1 MIPGQ
6 DVLPLIF
13 NRLITLYQSSQHS
26 SFKSIFL
33 SYLSFTPTSDQADL
47 IDLLSDFISNQN
59 EREIMVI
66 RGYAG
71 TGKTNMVAA
80 LSKTLPSF
88 KWRSA
93 LLAPTGRAAKVLSN
107 YSQKPAQTIHKK
119 IFRKTP
125 THDGGVMFTLGEN
138 LHRNTIF
145 IVDEAS
151 MIGIDNPN
159 SESVYASLL
168 ESLLEYVFSGDNC
181 KLILVGDTAQLPPV
195 GSNES
200 PALNIDYLKASYHL
214 SIKHIELKQVARQQD
229 ASGILK
235 NATYLRECISEVSDE
250 FPKLQPSKDVIRLQG
265 DELEDA
271 LNSAYSK
278 YGFNDVLI
286 VTRSNKRANAFNQ
299 SVRNRIR
306 YMDDDLCGG
315 DLMMVVKNNYYWLD
329 EKSDAGFIANG
340 DSLQVKKI
348 LGRKELYG
356 FNFAECVVQLCDYIN
371 APELTLNLLLD
382 SVNTD
387 TSALTKEQ
395 QQQLF
400 AGVMEDVSDEPI
412 KGIRMAYLKNSPF
425 FNALQVKFNYAVTCH
440 KAQGGQWPCVFI
452 DQGYLTKEMLNTE
465 YIRWLYTAFTRATE
479 KVYLMNFSDDFF
491 EA

>member
-1 MIPGQ
+1 MNQ
-6 DVLPLIF
+6 ASSK
-13 NRLITLYQSSQHS
+13 QS
-26 SFKSIFL
+26 FTSIFL
-33 SYLSFTPTSDQADL
+33 SYLSFVPTPDQSDL
-47 IDLLSDFISNQN
+47 ISLLSEFITNSS

-66 RGYAG
+66 KGYAG

-107 YSQKPAQTIHKK
+107 YSQRPAQTIHKK

-125 THDGGVMFTLGEN
+125 TADGGVAFSLGEN

-151 MIGIDNPN
+151 MIGLDNPT
-159 SESVYASLL
+159 SYSVYGSLL

-195 GSNES
+195 GSSDS
-200 PALNIDYLKASYHL
+200 PALNIDYLKAAYHL
-214 SIKHIELKQVARQQD
+214 NIKYIELKQVARQQD
-229 ASGILK
+229 SSGILK
-235 NATYLRECISEVSDE
+235 NATHLRECIANVSSE
-250 FPKLQPSKDVIRLQG
+250 FPKLHTHADVIRLSG
-265 DELEDA
+265 DELEDTM
-271 LNSAYSK
+271 NSAYSK
-278 YGFNDVLI
+278 YGYNDVLI
-286 VTRSNKRANAFNQ
+286 VTRSNKRANLFNQ
-299 SVRNRIR
+299 AVRARIR

-315 DLMMVVKNNYYWLD
+315 DLMMVVKNNYFWLD
-329 EKSDAGFIANG
+329 EKTEAGFIANG
-340 DSLQVKKI
+340 DSLQIKKI
-348 LGRKELYG
+348 VARRELYG
-356 FNFAECVVQLCDYIN
+356 FHFAECVVQLCDYPD
-371 APELTLNLLLD
+371 APEVTLNLVLD
-382 SVNTD
+382 SINTD

-395 QQQLF
+395 QKELF
-400 AGVMEDVSDEPI
+400 ERVMEDVADQPI
-412 KGIRMAYLKNSPF
+412 KGLRLSYLRNNPY

-452 DQGYLTKEMLNTE
+452 DQGYLTAEMMNVE

-491 EA
+491 E

>member
-1 MIPGQ
+1 MNQ
-6 DVLPLIF
+6 ASSK
-13 NRLITLYQSSQHS
+13 QS
-26 SFKSIFL
+26 FTSIFL
-33 SYLSFTPTSDQADL
+33 SYLSFVPTPDQSDL
-47 IDLLSDFISNQN
+47 ISLLSEFITNSS

-66 RGYAG
+66 KGYAG

-107 YSQKPAQTIHKK
+107 YSQRPAQTIHKK

-125 THDGGVMFTLGEN
+125 TADGGVAFSLGEN

-151 MIGIDNPN
+151 MIGLDNPT
-159 SESVYASLL
+159 SDSVYGSLL

-195 GSNES
+195 GSSDS
-200 PALNIDYLKASYHL
+200 PALNIDYLKAAYHL
-214 SIKHIELKQVARQQD
+214 NIKYIELKQVARQQD

-235 NATYLRECISEVSDE
+235 NATHLRECIANVSSE
-250 FPKLQPSKDVIRLQG
+250 FPKLHTHADVIRLSG

-271 LNSAYSK
+271 MNSAYSK
-278 YGFNDVLI
+278 YGYNDVLI
-286 VTRSNKRANAFNQ
+286 VTRSNKRANLFNQ
-299 SVRNRIR
+299 AVRARIR

-315 DLMMVVKNNYYWLD
+315 DLMMVVKNNYFWLD
-329 EKSDAGFIANG
+329 EKTEAGFIANG
-340 DSLQVKKI
+340 DSLQIKKI
-348 LGRKELYG
+348 VARLELYG
-356 FNFAECVVQLCDYIN
+356 FNFAECVVQLCDYPD
-371 APELTLNLLLD
+371 APEVTLNLVLD
-382 SVNTD
+382 SINTD

-395 QQQLF
+395 QKELF
-400 AGVMEDVSDEPI
+400 ERVMEDVADQPI
-412 KGIRMAYLKNSPF
+412 KGLRLSYLRNNPY

-452 DQGYLTKEMLNTE
+452 DQGYLTAEMMNVE

-491 EA
+491 E

>member
-1 MIPGQ
+1 M
-6 DVLPLIF
+6 
-13 NRLITLYQSSQHS
+13 NSS
-26 SFKSIFL
+26 SFTSIFL
-33 SYLSFTPTSDQADL
+33 SYLNFSPTSDQSNL
-47 IDLLSDFISNQN
+47 ISLLSDFISGTND
-59 EREIMVI
+59 REIMVI
-66 RGYAG
+66 KGYAG

-88 KWRSA
+88 KWKSI

-138 LHRNTIF
+138 LHRNTVF

-151 MIGIDNPN
+151 MIGMDNPN

-168 ESLLEYVFSGDNC
+168 ESLFEYVYAGDNC

-195 GSNES
+195 GSSES
-200 PALNIDYLKASYHL
+200 PALNIDLLKAAYHL
-214 SIKHIELKQVARQQD
+214 NIRHIELKQVARQQD
-229 ASGILK
+229 ASGILL
-235 NATYLRECISEVSDE
+235 NATHLRQCITNFEHD
-250 FPKLQPSKDVIRLQG
+250 FPKLKTFPDVIRLNG

-271 LNSAYSK
+271 LNTAYSK

-286 VTRSNKRANAFNQ
+286 VTRSNKRANSFNQ
-299 SVRNRIR
+299 AVRQRIR
-306 YMDDDLCGG
+306 YLEEDLSGG
-315 DLMMVVKNNYYWLD
+315 DLMMVVKNNYFWLD

-340 DSLQVKKI
+340 DSIQIKKI
-348 LGRKELYG
+348 IKRREIYG
-356 FNFAECVVQLCDYIN
+356 FHFAECIVELCDYPN
-371 APELTLNLLLD
+371 APEVTLNLMLESINSD
-382 SVNTD
+382 AP
-387 TSALTKEQ
+387 ALSKEQ
-395 QQQLF
+395 QQSLF
-400 AGVMEDVSDEPI
+400 EAVMEDVADQPI
-412 KGIRMAYLKNSPF
+412 KGLRMAYLKSNPY

-452 DQGYLTKEMLNTE
+452 DQGYLTKEMLNVE

-479 KVYLMNFSDDFF
+479 KVYLMNFSDEFF
-491 EA
+491 D

>member
-1 MIPGQ
+1 MSQ
-6 DVLPLIF
+6 AS
-13 NRLITLYQSSQHS
+13 NKQS
-26 SFKSIFL
+26 FTSIFL
-33 SYLSFTPTSDQADL
+33 SYLSFVPTPDQSDL
-47 IDLLSDFISNQN
+47 ISLLSEFITNSS

-66 RGYAG
+66 KGYAG

-80 LSKTLPSF
+80 LSKTLPTF

-107 YSQKPAQTIHKK
+107 YSQRPAQTIHKK
-119 IFRKTP
+119 IFRKIP
-125 THDGGVMFTLGEN
+125 TADGGVAFSLGEN

-151 MIGIDNPN
+151 MIGLDNPT
-159 SESVYASLL
+159 SDSVYGSLL
-168 ESLLEYVFSGDNC
+168 ESLFEYVFSGDNC

-195 GSNES
+195 GSSDS
-200 PALNIDYLKASYHL
+200 PALNIDYLKAAYHL
-214 SIKHIELKQVARQQD
+214 NIKYIELKQVARQQD

-235 NATYLRECISEVSDE
+235 NATHLRECIANLSSE
-250 FPKLQPSKDVIRLQG
+250 FPKLHTHADVIRLSG

-271 LNSAYSK
+271 MNSAYSK
-278 YGFNDVLI
+278 YGYNDVLI
-286 VTRSNKRANAFNQ
+286 VTRSNKRANLFNQ
-299 SVRNRIR
+299 AVRARIR

-315 DLMMVVKNNYYWLD
+315 DLMMVVKNNYFWLD
-329 EKSDAGFIANG
+329 EKTEAGFIANG
-340 DSLQVKKI
+340 DSLQIKKI
-348 LGRKELYG
+348 VARRELYG
-356 FNFAECVVQLCDYIN
+356 FHFAECVVQLCDYPD
-371 APELTLNLLLD
+371 APEVTLNLVLD
-382 SVNTD
+382 SINTD

-395 QQQLF
+395 QKELF
-400 AGVMEDVSDEPI
+400 ERVMEDVADQPI
-412 KGIRMAYLKNSPF
+412 KGLRLSYLRNNPY

-452 DQGYLTKEMLNTE
+452 DQGYLTAEMMNVE

-491 EA
+491 D

>member
-1 MIPGQ
+1 MSQ
-6 DVLPLIF
+6 AS
-13 NRLITLYQSSQHS
+13 NKQS
-26 SFKSIFL
+26 FTSIFL
-33 SYLSFTPTSDQADL
+33 SYLSFVPTPDQSDL
-47 IDLLSDFISNQN
+47 ISLLSEFITNSS

-66 RGYAG
+66 KGYAG

-107 YSQKPAQTIHKK
+107 YSQRPAQTIHKK
-119 IFRKTP
+119 IFRKIP
-125 THDGGVMFTLGEN
+125 TADGGVAFSLGEN

-151 MIGIDNPN
+151 MIGLDNPT
-159 SESVYASLL
+159 SDSVYGSLL
-168 ESLLEYVFSGDNC
+168 ESLFEYVFSGDNC
-181 KLILVGDTAQLPPV
+181 KLILVGDIAQLPPV
-195 GSNES
+195 GSSDS
-200 PALNIDYLKASYHL
+200 PALNIDYLKAAYHL
-214 SIKHIELKQVARQQD
+214 NIKYIELKQVARQQD

-235 NATYLRECISEVSDE
+235 NATHLRECIANLSSE
-250 FPKLQPSKDVIRLQG
+250 FPKLHTHADVIRLSG

-271 LNSAYSK
+271 MNSAYSK
-278 YGFNDVLI
+278 YGYNDVLI
-286 VTRSNKRANAFNQ
+286 VTRSNKRANLFNQ
-299 SVRNRIR
+299 AVRARIR

-315 DLMMVVKNNYYWLD
+315 DLMMVVKNNYFWLD
-329 EKSDAGFIANG
+329 EKTEAGFIANG
-340 DSLQVKKI
+340 DSLQIKKI
-348 LGRKELYG
+348 VARRELYG
-356 FNFAECVVQLCDYIN
+356 FHFAECVVQLCDYPD
-371 APELTLNLLLD
+371 APEVTLNLVLD
-382 SVNTD
+382 SINTD

-395 QQQLF
+395 QKELF
-400 AGVMEDVSDEPI
+400 ERVMEDVADQPI
-412 KGIRMAYLKNSPF
+412 KGLRLSYLRNNPY

-452 DQGYLTKEMLNTE
+452 DQGYLTVEMMNVE

-491 EA
+491 D

>member
-1 MIPGQ
+1 MNQ
-6 DVLPLIF
+6 ASSK
-13 NRLITLYQSSQHS
+13 QS
-26 SFKSIFL
+26 FTSIFL
-33 SYLSFTPTSDQADL
+33 SYLSFVPTPDQSDL
-47 IDLLSDFISNQN
+47 ISLLSEFITNSS

-66 RGYAG
+66 KGYAG

-107 YSQKPAQTIHKK
+107 YSQRPAQTIHKK

-125 THDGGVMFTLGEN
+125 TADGGVAFSLGEN

-151 MIGIDNPN
+151 MIGLDNPT
-159 SESVYASLL
+159 SDSVYGSLL

-195 GSNES
+195 GSSDS
-200 PALNIDYLKASYHL
+200 PALNIDYLKAAYHL
-214 SIKHIELKQVARQQD
+214 NIKYIELKQVARQQD
-229 ASGILK
+229 SSGILK
-235 NATYLRECISEVSDE
+235 NATHLRECIANVSSE
-250 FPKLQPSKDVIRLQG
+250 FPKLHTHADVIRLSG

-271 LNSAYSK
+271 MNSAYSK
-278 YGFNDVLI
+278 YGYNDVLI
-286 VTRSNKRANAFNQ
+286 VTRSNKRANLFNQ
-299 SVRNRIR
+299 AVRARIR

-315 DLMMVVKNNYYWLD
+315 DLMMVVKNNYFWLD
-329 EKSDAGFIANG
+329 EKTEAGFIANG
-340 DSLQVKKI
+340 DSLQIKKI
-348 LGRKELYG
+348 VARRELYG
-356 FNFAECVVQLCDYIN
+356 FHFAECVVQLCDYPN
-371 APELTLNLLLD
+371 APEVTLNLVLD
-382 SVNTD
+382 SINTD

-395 QQQLF
+395 QKELF
-400 AGVMEDVSDEPI
+400 ERVMEDVADQPI
-412 KGIRMAYLKNSPF
+412 KGLRLSYLRNNPY

-452 DQGYLTKEMLNTE
+452 DQGYLTAEMMNVE

-491 EA
+491 E

>member
-1 MIPGQ
+1 VSQ
-6 DVLPLIF
+6 AS
-13 NRLITLYQSSQHS
+13 NKQS
-26 SFKSIFL
+26 FTSIFL
-33 SYLSFTPTSDQADL
+33 SYLSFVPTPDQSDL
-47 IDLLSDFISNQN
+47 ISLLSEFITNSS

-66 RGYAG
+66 KGYAG

-107 YSQKPAQTIHKK
+107 YSQRPAQTIHKK
-119 IFRKTP
+119 IFRKIP
-125 THDGGVMFTLGEN
+125 TADGGVAFSLGEN

-151 MIGIDNPN
+151 MIGLDNPT
-159 SESVYASLL
+159 SDSVYGSLL
-168 ESLLEYVFSGDNC
+168 ESLFEYVFSGDNC

-195 GSNES
+195 GSSDS
-200 PALNIDYLKASYHL
+200 PALNIDYLKAAYHL
-214 SIKHIELKQVARQQD
+214 NIKYIELKQVARQQD

-235 NATYLRECISEVSDE
+235 NATHLRECIANVSSE
-250 FPKLQPSKDVIRLQG
+250 FPKLHTHADVIRLSG

-271 LNSAYSK
+271 MNSAYSK
-278 YGFNDVLI
+278 YGYNDVLI
-286 VTRSNKRANAFNQ
+286 VTRSNKRANLFNQ
-299 SVRNRIR
+299 AVRARIR

-315 DLMMVVKNNYYWLD
+315 DLMMVVKNNYFWLD
-329 EKSDAGFIANG
+329 EKTDAGFIANG
-340 DSLQVKKI
+340 DSLQIKKI
-348 LGRKELYG
+348 VARRELYG
-356 FNFAECVVQLCDYIN
+356 FHFAECVVQLCDYPD
-371 APELTLNLLLD
+371 APEVTLNLVLD
-382 SVNTD
+382 SINTD

-395 QQQLF
+395 QKELF
-400 AGVMEDVSDEPI
+400 ERVMEDVADQPI
-412 KGIRMAYLKNSPF
+412 KGLRLSYLRNNPY

-452 DQGYLTKEMLNTE
+452 DQGYLTAEMMNVE

-491 EA
+491 K

>member
-1 MIPGQ
+1 VSQ
-6 DVLPLIF
+6 AT
-13 NRLITLYQSSQHS
+13 NKQS
-26 SFKSIFL
+26 FTSIFL
-33 SYLSFTPTSDQADL
+33 SYLSFVPTPDQSDL
-47 IDLLSDFISNQN
+47 ISLLSEFITNSS

-66 RGYAG
+66 KGYAG

-107 YSQKPAQTIHKK
+107 YSQRPAQTIHKK
-119 IFRKTP
+119 IFRKIP
-125 THDGGVMFTLGEN
+125 TADGGVAFSLGEN

-151 MIGIDNPN
+151 MIGLDNPT
-159 SESVYASLL
+159 SDSVYGSLL
-168 ESLLEYVFSGDNC
+168 ESLFEYVFSGDNC

-195 GSNES
+195 GSSDS
-200 PALNIDYLKASYHL
+200 PALNIDYLKAAYHL
-214 SIKHIELKQVARQQD
+214 NIKYIELKQVARQQD

-235 NATYLRECISEVSDE
+235 NATHLRECIANLSSE
-250 FPKLQPSKDVIRLQG
+250 FPKLHTHADVIRLSG

-271 LNSAYSK
+271 MNSAYSK
-278 YGFNDVLI
+278 YGYNDVLI
-286 VTRSNKRANAFNQ
+286 VTRSNKRANLFNQ
-299 SVRNRIR
+299 AVRARIR

-315 DLMMVVKNNYYWLD
+315 DLMMVVKNNYFWLD
-329 EKSDAGFIANG
+329 EKTEAGFIANG
-340 DSLQVKKI
+340 DSLQIKKI
-348 LGRKELYG
+348 VARRELYG
-356 FNFAECVVQLCDYIN
+356 FHFAECVVQLCDYPD
-371 APELTLNLLLD
+371 APEVTLNLVLD
-382 SVNTD
+382 SINTD

-395 QQQLF
+395 QKELF
-400 AGVMEDVSDEPI
+400 ERVMEDVADQPI
-412 KGIRMAYLKNSPF
+412 KGLRLSYLRNNPY

-452 DQGYLTKEMLNTE
+452 DQGYLTAEMMNVE

-491 EA
+491 D